1 MDFFK
6 KIDTLLRDDLSWN
19 IPEQKQGKVNII
31 GGNAQN
37 FRTEM
42 KTAEFL
48 ADAYPVS
55 EVQLVLPEKLKGKL
69 PQLPNFCFV
78 PATESGSIADSQM
91 LRDAFNVAD
100 FNLVLGDLSKNNITS
115 KAITSACESSEKMTL
130 LTRDSIDLIADN
142 NPEKLLMNENLIL
155 FASMP
160 QLQKLLKAV
169 YYPKVLLLSQPLM
182 QMAEILHKF
191 TLSYP
196 VAIITFNNGQILMAE
211 NGLVRAVDLAKSG
224 YSALTIWSGE
234 LAAKIVALNLYNPNN
249 FLDATTTR

>member
-1 MDFFK
+1 MK
-6 KIDTLLRDDLSWN
+6 LL
-19 IPEQKQGKVNII
+19 
-31 GGNAQN
+31 A
-37 FRTEM
+37 
-42 KTAEFL
+42 
-48 ADAYPVS
+48 
-55 EVQLVLPEKLKGKL
+55 
-69 PQLPNFCFV
+69 
-78 PATESGSIADSQM
+78 
-91 LRDAFNVAD
+91 
-100 FNLVLGDLSKNNITS
+100 
-115 KAITSACESSEKMTL
+115 
-130 LTRDSIDLIADN
+130 RDSIDLIADN

-249 FLDATTTR
+249 FLDATTTAIMK